1 VMQELNAKV
10 DVDKEDPADAAREYL
25 EEFGYVE

>member
-1 VMQELNAKV
+1 MQELNAKV
-10 DVDKEDPADAAREYL
+10 DVDKESPEDAAREYL